1 MQYIPDHQ
9 HASREA
15 SRQDDYKS
23 PILVM
28 FQIHKKLLR
37 CDANC
42 ETDLDK
48 RRKETAPEDPA

>member
-1 MQYIPDHQ
+1 MLPVKLHD
-9 HASREA
+9 RN
-15 SRQDDYKS
+15 DYKS